1 MRGCALSDGRRR
13 AQVSADGAVMASR
26 RGARRPGAAGAL
38 GRLARAGLSPHAGM
52 MSLGLHAPLQ
62 DLGPGA
68 TPGPVA
74 RGPHN
79 ASQALGAP
87 NATLAHAAP
96 T

>member
-1 MRGCALSDGRRR
+1 
-13 AQVSADGAVMASR
+13 
-26 RGARRPGAAGAL
+26 
-38 GRLARAGLSPHAGM
+38 
-52 MSLGLHAPLQ
+52 LHAPLQ

-74 RGPHN
+74 HGPHN

-87 NATLAHAAP
+87 NMTQAHAAP